1 MGAPRSIA
9 DTELI
14 DQIKGTILDGIRA
27 NLKSRYPQQL
37 DACAELDVDP
47 PVVSRLMNGRID
59 MFSLSYLC
67 ILASRMELEVSI
79 KVGATQLG

>member
-1 MGAPRSIA
+1 MRAPRSVS

-14 DQIKGTILDGIRA
+14 DQIKGTILEGIRT

-47 PVVSRLMNGRID
+47 PVVSKLMNGRTD
-59 MFSLSYLC
+59 MFSIAYLC

-79 KVGATQLG
+79 KVGAP